1 MELFNRDSGPSA
13 QRWAVNLMWKS
24 FRFELCDWLS
34 SSPAGGAEGAGRRP
48 EAGCDTPHVTTHA
61 RAAITAALMSPRA
74 I

>member
-1 MELFNRDSGPSA
+1 MEPFNRDSGPSA